1 VEIDENKRAV
11 AESIFLAK
19 EEVKK
24 LTMQVLGVG
33 ERPDFA
39 TVRTVI
45 EITHCDPDVALFAIA
60 AHPNE
65 PAEAAVSFILG
76 NQMFTE
82 HPFIGIY

>member
-1 VEIDENKRAV
+1 M
-11 AESIFLAK
+11 AK
-19 EEVKK
+19 EEIKK
-24 LTMQVLGVG
+24 LTQALGVG

-76 NQMFTE
+76 NQMLTE